1 MTRFGREADRISYVF
16 LEYPTQYF
24 WSITNHGINEIARQD
39 GLGFSLI
46 RPKPDLNCV
55 PKSSGGADGE
65 GEGEHEEG
73 RGRGHHGQPRGPP
86 RTPPPVLRG
95 SLSQSPSPSLP
106 PLSPPSNLNSKP
118 RARAKAK
125 AKNDQP
131 FSLQTTRQDDPAS
144 QGDGDG
150 YKASREQGTVSREQ
164 GGEGRAG
171 EGQGDIEMEDLTR
184 AMSSMESSLSFL
196 PRGVRKTKS
205 GRERRSGRG
214 GSVKVGGLGL
224 DV

>member
-1 MTRFGREADRISYVF
+1 MISKHK
-16 LEYPTQYF
+16 YPTQYF

-46 RPKPDLNCV
+46 RPKPNLNSV
-55 PKSSGGADGE
+55 PKFSGGADGE
-65 GEGEHEEG
+65 EEGEDEEG

-118 RARAKAK
+118 RAKAKAK

-131 FSLQTTRQDDPAS
+131 FSLQTTCQDDPAS
-144 QGDGDG
+144 QDDGDG
-150 YKASREQGTVSREQ
+150 YKASGEQ
-164 GGEGRAG
+164 GGEGREG

-205 GRERRSGRG
+205 GRERRGGRG

>member
-1 MTRFGREADRISYVF
+1 MCLVSRDSGSVVRLIVSRTFF

-46 RPKPDLNCV
+46 RPKPDLNSV
-55 PKSSGGADGE
+55 PKSSGGAADGE
-65 GEGEHEEG
+65 GEDEEG
-73 RGRGHHGQPRGPP
+73 RGSGHHGQPRGPP
-86 RTPPPVLRG
+86 RTPRPVLRG

-131 FSLQTTRQDDPAS
+131 FSLQTTRQEDPAS

-150 YKASREQGTVSREQ
+150 YKASREQG
-164 GGEGRAG
+164 GEGREG

>member
-1 MTRFGREADRISYVF
+1 MCLVSRDSGSVVRLIVSRTFF

-46 RPKPDLNCV
+46 RPKPDLNSV
-55 PKSSGGADGE
+55 SKSSGGADGE
-65 GEGEHEEG
+65 GEGEDEEG
-73 RGRGHHGQPRGPP
+73 RGSGHHGQPRGPP

-106 PLSPPSNLNSKP
+106 SLSPPSNLNSKP

-131 FSLQTTRQDDPAS
+131 FSLQTTRQEDPAS

-150 YKASREQGTVSREQ
+150 YKASREQG
-164 GGEGRAG
+164 GEGREG